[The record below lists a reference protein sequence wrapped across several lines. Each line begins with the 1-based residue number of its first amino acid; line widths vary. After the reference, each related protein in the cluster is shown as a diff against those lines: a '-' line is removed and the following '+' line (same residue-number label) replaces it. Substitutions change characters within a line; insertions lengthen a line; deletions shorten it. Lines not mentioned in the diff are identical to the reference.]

1 MQMEEYG
8 KEQGFILKA
17 PADKSTHFRCPDSRF
32 VIDAF
37 HLYPDFHH
45 SSYAVTPDG
54 RLHGFNIT
62 YMHQGEVLRGNFSW
76 DNDKFCVSFA
86 DEEPNYESDGVL
98 DYESDGVF
106 ELTFNTCY
114 DYSQKEN
121 RTEENR
127 TEENTSAH
135 SPHLQSEPSFAE
147 SNVSSFPTNKSQALS
162 KVSFLCFTLSSL
174 LLFNLL

>member
-86 DEEPNYESDGVL
+86 DEEPNDN

-114 DYSQKEN
+114 LLPATWYSQKEN

-147 SNVSSFPTNKSQALS
+147 RNVSSFSTNKSQVLS